1 MTKRT
6 FSILIFILVII
17 VVLVYAFANSNN
29 AGGYFRT
36 ATPTLTSTSTAT
48 ITFTPTFT
56 ATSTATQTPT
66 HTPTYTP
73 TPFAGGG
80 LIAFWNNSNKDRVL
94 YFMSPDEN
102 TYRKF
107 FSLEELEGD
116 HYFIEFHTDSP
127 PGFSPDGRYYIFET
141 IDGSSGFINYI
152 VLDTFE
158 NKSEIVSLP
167 ESFPRNGYWLNQDIF
182 VYTATYFNSSSNS
195 DFSPTEI
202 RYMDIRN
209 IAETSIIPLDGYF
222 NQVETILS
230 NGTLLVSSK
239 LEEADTTYIRRIVNL
254 NGENIV
260 EIDIDQKTEELIGRS
275 IADEL
280 LGQDIITDESPTY
293 PKVIGDDLYLKKCAT
308 SSDIFMCYLLKVDLS
323 TLTVTEV
330 FRSPGESISSFTV
343 SPDNTI
349 VVCVQC
355 SATNC
360 KLRAYDVKTG
370 ELLFEIKDGVEPVWS
385 PDSQYIIFLDRVV
398 KNFYLQ
404 SSRLTRISK
413 DGNEKAMLVSEFD
426 FAAFPKWSMFRP

>member
-1 MTKRT
+1 
-6 FSILIFILVII
+6 V
-17 VVLVYAFANSNN
+17 
-29 AGGYFRT
+29 
-36 ATPTLTSTSTAT
+36 
-48 ITFTPTFT
+48 
-56 ATSTATQTPT
+56 
-66 HTPTYTP
+66 
-73 TPFAGGG
+73 GGG
-80 LIAFWNNSNKDRVL
+80 NSLQREKLDPDVL
-94 YFMSPDEN
+94 TKSGIMLGLGETMDEVKAVMRDQRSWGVDILTIGQYLQPSKN
-102 TYRKF
+102 TC
-107 FSLEELEGD
+107 
-116 HYFIEFHTDSP
+116 H
-127 PGFSPDGRYYIFET
+127 
-141 IDGSSGFINYI
+141 
-152 VLDTFE
+152 
-158 NKSEIVSLP
+158 
-167 ESFPRNGYWLNQDIF
+167 
-182 VYTATYFNSSSNS
+182 
-195 DFSPTEI
+195 
-202 RYMDIRN
+202 
-209 IAETSIIPLDGYF
+209 
-222 NQVETILS
+222 
-230 NGTLLVSSK
+230 GTLLH
-239 LEEADTTYIRRIVNL
+239 DGRIRRTARVRQRDRLQVGRVESAGAVFVPCGRAGPRIECGASQVVWRIVNL